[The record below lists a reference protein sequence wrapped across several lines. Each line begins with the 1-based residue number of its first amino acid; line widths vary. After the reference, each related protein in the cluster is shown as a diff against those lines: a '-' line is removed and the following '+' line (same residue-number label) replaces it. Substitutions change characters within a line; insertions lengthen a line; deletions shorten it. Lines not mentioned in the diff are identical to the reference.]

1 MPPLPPRP
9 LPPISVPPKRD
20 SSAELIFEM
29 MREIIDE
36 RNRDYRDGL
45 SLRALNQRLTEH
57 AAFDEKRHG
66 EIEMRIR
73 EVERASAK
81 QEGVMDTGRFQLGP
95 GGIPPIAI
103 NFDKPSKRP
112 SHHSALKALS
122 DPRTIAALIGAVS
135 LLGHLILKLLH
146 F

>member
-1 MPPLPPRP
+1 MPPR
-9 LPPISVPPKRD
+9 RD

-81 QEGVMDTGRFQLGP
+81 QEGVMDTGRFNLPAQ
-95 GGIPPIAI
+95 PIAI
-103 NFDKPSKRP
+103 NFDKASKRP

-122 DPRTIAALIGAVS
+122 DPRTIAAIIGAMS
-135 LLGHLILKLLH
+135 LLGHAILKLLH

>member
-1 MPPLPPRP
+1 M
-9 LPPISVPPKRD
+9 PPKRD

-57 AAFDEKRHG
+57 AAFDEKRHV
-66 EIEMRIR
+66 EL
-73 EVERASAK
+73 EVRLRDLERTTAK
-81 QEGVMDTGRFQLGP
+81 QEGVMDTGRFQLP
-95 GGIPPIAI
+95 QLPPVAI
-103 NFDKPSKRP
+103 NVGGDKGHSKRP

-122 DPRTIAALIGAVS
+122 DPRTIAAIIGAVS
-135 LLGHLILKLLH
+135 LLGHAVLRLLH